1 LEKSSQLDK
10 DPKLSIIIP
19 TFNSESTIRRCLL
32 SLISQS
38 YPREKYE
45 IILIDD
51 GSKDRTIQV
60 ATEVGTDII
69 ILRKQRGGPGDAR
82 NVGVKQSRGK
92 FLGFID
98 SDCEAKKDWIKTII
112 EELESLDAISGPI
125 DNGNPDSKHA
135 WVEYFIEF
143 GGFNKNK
150 KRSLIRFFP
159 TCNGACRR
167 DIFLKVGGFN
177 TTPTGEDVLFGNSL
191 NRNGAKLMFV
201 PELQIQHFCRTTS
214 SKVLSNT
221 KKLGKG
227 FVVTRRIV
235 PSLSHGKL
243 IKSRWL
249 ISIIFFGKIVKSL
262 TYAIKGKMLRKFV
275 ILFPYV
281 ILGIASYCSGV
292 WDELKKTNI
301 EPLVSNSEINVQ
313 PK

>member
-45 IILIDD
+45 IILVDD
-51 GSKDRTIQV
+51 GSEDRTVQV
-60 ATEVGTDII
+60 ANEVGTDII

-82 NVGVKQSRGK
+82 NVGVKQARGK

-112 EELESLDAISGPI
+112 EELQTLEAIGGPI
-125 DNGNPDSKHA
+125 SNGNPHSKNA
-135 WVEYFIEF
+135 WAEYFIEF
-143 GGFNKNK
+143 GGFDKNK
-150 KRSLIRFFP
+150 KRSLVRFFP

-177 TTPTGEDVLFGNSL
+177 KTPTGEDVLLGNSL
-191 NRNGAKLMFV
+191 TRAGVKLTFI
-201 PELQIQHFCRTTS
+201 PELQIHHFCRTTVN
-214 SKVLSNT
+214 KVLSNT

-227 FVVTRRIV
+227 LVITRKIA
-235 PSLSHGKL
+235 PSLPYSKL
-243 IKSRWL
+243 TKSRWF
-249 ISIIFFGKIVKSL
+249 ISLIFFGKIGTSL
-262 TYAIKGKMLRKFV
+262 TYAIKGKMLRKYV
-275 ILFPYV
+275 ISFPYV

-292 WDELKKTNI
+292 WGELEKTNI
-301 EPLVSNSEINVQ
+301 DPSISNSKINVQ
-313 PK
+313 SK